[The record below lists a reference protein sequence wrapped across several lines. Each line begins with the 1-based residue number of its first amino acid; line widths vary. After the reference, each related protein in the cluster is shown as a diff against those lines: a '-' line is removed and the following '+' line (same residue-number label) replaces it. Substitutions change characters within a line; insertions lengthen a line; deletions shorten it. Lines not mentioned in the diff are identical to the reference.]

1 MRILHV
7 SDTYPPIMGGIEA
20 QVQQLAQC
28 QSRGNDVAVF
38 TTTPAHPG
46 DRGRSLERDG
56 EVAVFRLAARVPLR
70 LPISPF
76 AQSHF
81 RDLHRR
87 LRPDV
92 VHFHMGGMAPTA
104 QLSHL
109 AVAGQPAVLT
119 IHSMWSEAA
128 IAGYRALSS
137 ATSFSRWGPVLSTV
151 TATAATR
158 IHSATGMPVR
168 VLGCGTN
175 TREWRVEPV
184 AHQGVHVVSATRF
197 TERKRTLELLEIL
210 ESAHG
215 RAPHIR
221 ATIAGEGPLL
231 DVARMRAA
239 RWDWLD
245 LPGRLAPDELRA
257 LYARSDIFAL
267 PSILESFSVAA
278 LEAQCAG
285 LAVVVRAET
294 GTADRITQGLDG
306 YAVDSDDAMADAI
319 TGLAQSPEDLG
330 AMKRYARENP
340 PPFDWSDVTQRV
352 SEAYAEALAR
362 WS

>member
-1 MRILHV
+1 
-7 SDTYPPIMGGIEA
+7 MGGIEA
-20 QVQQLAQC
+20 QVHQLAQS

-46 DRGRSLERDG
+46 DRGRSLEYDG
-56 EVAVFRLAARVPLR
+56 DVAVFRLAAHTPLN

-81 RDLHRR
+81 RDLHRGF
-87 LRPDV
+87 RPDV
-92 VHFHMGGMAPTA
+92 VHFHMGGIAPTA

-109 AVAGQPAVLT
+109 TVADQPAVLT
-119 IHSMWSEAA
+119 IHTMWSGAA
-128 IAGYRALSS
+128 IAAYRALSA

-151 TATAATR
+151 TASAAER
-158 IHSATGMPVR
+158 IRSATGMPVR
-168 VLGCGTN
+168 VLGCGVN
-175 TREWRVEPV
+175 TREWQVAPV
-184 AHQGVHVVSATRF
+184 AHRGVHVVSATRF
-197 TERKRTLELLEIL
+197 TERKRTMELLDIL
-210 ESAHG
+210 KSAHD
-215 RAPHIR
+215 RVPHIR

-245 LPGRLAPDELRA
+245 LPGRLTPDELRA

-267 PSILESFSVAA
+267 PSILESFSVAV

-294 GTADRITQGLDG
+294 GAADRITHGVEG
-306 YAVDSDDAMADAI
+306 YVVDSDDDMAATI
-319 TGLAQSPEDLG
+319 TGFAQSPEQIG

-362 WS
+362 